1 MSRENHWVRD
11 GGWDGGSHRLSN
23 WRSTSSRPSH
33 CVAPHTSNPPEKY
46 SKPTCG
52 LINIKTEVEECLK
65 WCMKYHQSDKAK
77 HADRTTVLNNI
88 NAKYN
93 YDGMVF
99 PADYTSITV
108 FEKLNKVCIFTYEID
123 EGKLRLSKA
132 GKIEYLTLDLV
143 YLLWIENEENLI
155 TYLYIYIEQLAP
167 VQPEH
172 RNKRQGQSILP

>member
-1 MSRENHWVRD
+1 
-11 GGWDGGSHRLSN
+11 
-23 WRSTSSRPSH
+23 
-33 CVAPHTSNPPEKY
+33 
-46 SKPTCG
+46 
-52 LINIKTEVEECLK
+52 
-65 WCMKYHQSDKAK
+65 
-77 HADRTTVLNNI
+77 
-88 NAKYN
+88 
-93 YDGMVF
+93 MVF
-99 PADYTSITV
+99 PADYTSIAV
-108 FEKLNKVCIFTYEID
+108 FEKLNKACIFTYEID

>member
-1 MSRENHWVRD
+1 
-11 GGWDGGSHRLSN
+11 
-23 WRSTSSRPSH
+23 
-33 CVAPHTSNPPEKY
+33 
-46 SKPTCG
+46 
-52 LINIKTEVEECLK
+52 
-65 WCMKYHQSDKAK
+65 MKYHQSDKAK

-143 YLLWIENEENLI
+143 YLL
-155 TYLYIYIEQLAP
+155 
-167 VQPEH
+167 
-172 RNKRQGQSILP
+172 